1 MAKKSALPDFEAALG
16 ELEKLVEKMESGEQS
31 LEEALAA
38 FQRGIEL
45 TRTCQQGLKEAE
57 QRVDKLLAE
66 NGEARIEPHNDADQD

>member
-1 MAKKSALPDFEAALG
+1 MAKKSALPDFEAALS
-16 ELEKLVEKMESGEQS
+16 ELEKLVAKMESGEQS

-66 NGEARIEPHNDADQD
+66 NGEVHIEPHNDDDRD

>member
-1 MAKKSALPDFEAALG
+1 MPKKSALPDFEAALT

-57 QRVDKLLAE
+57 QRVDKLLAQ
-66 NGEARIEPHNDADQD
+66 NGEAHIEPHSDADQD